1 HCPLDLPQR
10 PAPVLPERRQRAN
23 LGEGGDF
30 VASGARAL
38 NQGIDGR
45 KAGSIGL
52 RAGTVNS
59 RLRALSLEP
68 WGHFRPVPRTH
79 VAEPE
84 ARPHFFEHRLVVR
97 AALGTMHSWNLGTW
111 NLRPCALS
119 LEPCALY
126 RLPLLDPPPGF
137 FSQAA
142 H

>member
-1 HCPLDLPQR
+1 
-10 PAPVLPERRQRAN
+10 
-23 LGEGGDF
+23 
-30 VASGARAL
+30 
-38 NQGIDGR
+38 
-45 KAGSIGL
+45 
-52 RAGTVNS
+52 
-59 RLRALSLEP
+59 RALSLEP

-84 ARPHFFEHRLVVR
+84 ARPHFFEHRLIVR

-142 H
+142 HVAKPKPQPPVLFNRAVPHRMLNVDR